1 MTEAEK
7 LQHCAGCRDDFY
19 NGNNPLGVQRCW
31 GLKTAE
37 MVTRFR
43 IGTWTE
49 PDRPGAFTKV
59 DGLSC
64 WHAKGLHFYKELPDF
79 VKAEDVL

>member
-1 MTEAEK
+1 MIEAEK

-19 NGNNPLGVQRCW
+19 NGNNPYGVQRCW
-31 GLKTAE
+31 GLKTAKL
-37 MVTRFR
+37 VTRFR

-59 DGLSC
+59 KGLSC
-64 WHAKGLHFYKELPDF
+64 WHANGQHFYEKLPDF
-79 VKAEDVL
+79 VKAEDVR